1 MPDSGSVPGHRPDL
15 TLSRLRE
22 EHSADLTIRNLMQAL
37 TLTYELRARYRV
49 FEFEAA
55 QEGAEASAELFSRL
69 SDREGEQVRAL
80 MHGLRERLGAAE
92 HAAGGPAR

>member
-1 MPDSGSVPGHRPDL
+1 VPGRRTDL

-49 FEFEAA
+49 FEYEAA
-55 QEGAEASAELFSRL
+55 QEGAEAVAELFALL
-69 SDREGEQVRAL
+69 SEKEGEQVKAL
-80 MHGLRERLGAAE
+80 MHGLRERLAAAE
-92 HAAGGPAR
+92 HTAGEPAQ